1 MQEVMTLET
10 RLRVKT
16 AELAALQRKV
26 QHVLIEPQGHT
37 PNSTSLYT
45 HHKKTATSTH
55 HINSVP
61 FLKENV
67 VPK

>member
-16 AELAALQRKV
+16 AELAALQKKV

-37 PNSTSLYT
+37 PNSTSL
-45 HHKKTATSTH
+45 HIHKKTATSTH